1 MSAVAGQRA
10 RRVPHPTNVE
20 ILANLLLG
28 DDEAVPSLPA
38 PTGRG
43 VHAALEEAL
52 LVALAR
58 PPCVVSFSGGRD
70 SSAVLATATAVSRKH
85 GLPEPIPAIMRFAA
99 APQTDET
106 HWQELVLRHLGLA
119 HVEVLEL
126 RDELDAL
133 GLLATGVL
141 RRHGVRWPGNAYMHA
156 PLLELAR
163 GGSLLTGIG
172 GDELFGTTAA
182 RHVLVARR
190 RLRPRPRDLPTFA
203 LAALPRS
210 ARAVVWRH
218 RNPPPYP
225 WLTPRGVAIVH
236 RALAADDVA
245 WPARWDRSLR
255 HWYGSR
261 AFAALDGV
269 LDLVADGKDV
279 RVLNPLLEPIVLAE
293 LAVAGGPNGFA
304 SRDVA
309 MRQLFGSLLPEPIL
323 TRPTKAAFTRPLW
336 GPAVREFAA
345 RWAGEGVDERT
356 TDVEALRA
364 QWLGAEPNFRTV
376 LLLHTAW
383 AASRCGGSSQ
393 RVE

>member
-1 MSAVAGQRA
+1 
-10 RRVPHPTNVE
+10 
-20 ILANLLLG
+20 
-28 DDEAVPSLPA
+28 
-38 PTGRG
+38 
-43 VHAALEEAL
+43 
-52 LVALAR
+52 
-58 PPCVVSFSGGRD
+58 
-70 SSAVLATATAVSRKH
+70 
-85 GLPEPIPAIMRFAA
+85 MRFAA

-106 HWQELVLRHLGLA
+106 EWQALVLRHLGLA

-133 GLLATGVL
+133 GPLATSVL

-190 RLRPRPRDLPTFA
+190 RLRPRPRDLPAFA
-203 LAALPRS
+203 LAMLPRS
-210 ARAVVWRH
+210 VRAVVWRR

-245 WPARWDRSLR
+245 WPARWDGSLR

-269 LDLVADGKDV
+269 LDLVADGQDV
-279 RVLNPLLEPIVLAE
+279 RVLNPLLEPTVLAE
-293 LAVAGGPNGFA
+293 LAVAGGPEGFA
-304 SRDVA
+304 SRDAA
-309 MRQLFGSLLPEPIL
+309 MRELFGTLLPEPIL
-323 TRPTKAAFTRPLW
+323 TRPTKAAFTVPLW
-336 GPAVREFAA
+336 GPAVREFAT
-345 RWAGEGVDERT
+345 RWRGEGVDERT
-356 TDVEALRA
+356 VDVEALRA
-364 QWLGAEPNFRTV
+364 QWLAPEPNFRTV
-376 LLLHTAW
+376 LLLHAAW
-383 AASRCGGSSQ
+383 AAARGGGSAQ